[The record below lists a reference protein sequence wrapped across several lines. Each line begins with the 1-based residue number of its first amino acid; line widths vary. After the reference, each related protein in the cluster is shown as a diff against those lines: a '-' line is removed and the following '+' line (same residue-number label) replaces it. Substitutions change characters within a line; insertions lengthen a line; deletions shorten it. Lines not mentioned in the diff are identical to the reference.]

1 VEARVLTINEA
12 VSAGLPTARDVLNSV
27 DKCRLYEVGGEV
39 ILSIGVVR
47 DYQ

>member
-27 DKCRLYEVGGEV
+27 DECCLCEVSGEV
-39 ILSIGVVR
+39 VIKIGGLG
-47 DYQ
+47 DYR